1 MISVR
6 LPKEM
11 ENRINNLAKSTQRP
25 KSFFVKEAL
34 ANYLEDME
42 DYYDVLKRK
51 NSKDRNLISLEELS
65 QYVFNWV

>member
-11 ENRINNLAKSTQRP
+11 EDRINNLAKSTQRP

-51 NSKDRNLISLEELS
+51 NRKNREIISLEELKS
-65 QYVFNWV
+65 AIDL

>member
-11 ENRINNLAKSTQRP
+11 ENRIENLAKSTQQP

-34 ANYLEDME
+34 SNYLEDME

-51 NSKDRNLISLEELS
+51 NDKTREIISLEELKS
-65 QYVFNWV
+65 AIDL

>member
-1 MISVR
+1 MLSVR

-11 ENRINNLAKSTQRP
+11 QERIEKLSKATQRP

-42 DYYDVLKRK
+42 EYYEVLKRTNDPK
-51 NSKDRNLISLEELS
+51 KNLITIEELEKALEL
-65 QYVFNWV
+65 

>member
-1 MISVR
+1 MISIR

-11 ENRINNLAKSTQRP
+11 ENHIENLAKSTQRP
-25 KSFFVKEAL
+25 KSFFIKEAL

-51 NSKDRNLISLEELS
+51 NDKDRNPISLEELKRAIDL
-65 QYVFNWV
+65 